1 MFHRRALSLSS
12 LRFVYGLWR
21 FDEFFPRVTLSRV
34 FTGRYQMTDFKNT
47 AQRMVVLDTETTG
60 MPVTDGHRVIEIG
73 CVELIGRRLT
83 GRHFHVYLQPDR
95 ESDEGAIAVHGI
107 TNEFLA
113 DKPRF
118 KEVAD
123 EFFEFIKDAQLIIH
137 NAAFDIGFINNEFAL
152 LGQEDR
158 ADITEHCTVLDTLM
172 MARERHPGQ
181 RNNLDALC
189 KRYGVDNSGR
199 ELHGALLD
207 AEILADVYLTMTGGQ
222 TSLSLAGNASD
233 GNGGDGGANQASEIR
248 RLPADRPRTRVVRA
262 SEEDLAA
269 HAVRMG
275 LLEKASGALPLWVQ
289 MDAPV
294 VEAETAEAG

>member
-1 MFHRRALSLSS
+1 MRS
-12 LRFVYGLWR
+12 
-21 FDEFFPRVTLSRV
+21 
-34 FTGRYQMTDFKNT
+34 
-47 AQRMVVLDTETTG
+47 VVLDTETTG

-95 ESDEGAIAVHGI
+95 EIDEGAIAVHGI
-107 TNEFLA
+107 TNEFLQ

-137 NAAFDIGFINNEFAL
+137 NAAFDVGFINNEFAL
-152 LGQEDR
+152 LGQQER
-158 ADITEHCTVLDTLM
+158 ADIGEHCSILDTLL

-199 ELHGALLD
+199 DLHGALLD

-222 TSLSLAGNASD
+222 TNLSLAGD
-233 GNGGDGGANQASEIR
+233 GSEGDSNGRQQPSAIR
-248 RLPADRPRTRVVRA
+248 RLSAARQRTPVIRA
-262 SEEDLAA
+262 SAEELAA
-269 HAVRMG
+269 HAARLALIEKSAG
-275 LLEKASGALPLWVQ
+275 GPALWLQLEQ
-289 MDAPV
+289 
-294 VEAETAEAG
+294 TQAEA